1 MIVIVKNRNK
11 NRLLV
16 KGLSIVSLV
25 VMFSFYYIH
34 MSNKFKEQNE
44 QFSKKIEKPKKD
56 IPLTK
61 AQKLENIIYN
71 ESVIIVNLLDQKH
84 IQSIKVVK
92 GSLYI
97 VCDFTTD
104 IEPLIVRYGVGAL
117 VKHTSKNI
125 KIAIDLKTIVE
136 NKYEA

>member
-1 MIVIVKNRNK
+1 VIVIVKNRNR

-16 KGLSIVSLV
+16 KGLSIVSLI

-34 MSNKFKEQNE
+34 MSNKFKEEN
-44 QFSKKIEKPKKD
+44 FSKSFKKE
-56 IPLTK
+56 ITTKKKSLTK
-61 AQKLENIIYN
+61 AQKLENLIYN
-71 ESVIIVNLLDQKH
+71 EAVVIVNLLDQKH
-84 IQSIKVVK
+84 IQSIKVLK
-92 GSLYI
+92 GNLYI

-117 VKHTSKNI
+117 VKHTAKNI

-136 NKYEA
+136 NKYES